1 MASFTTRPEIAGTF
15 GVVASTHWIASTVGM
30 GVLEKGGNAFDA
42 AVSMGFVLQV
52 VEPHLNGPAGE
63 VPAVF
68 YSAAQD
74 KVQVLCGQ
82 GTAPAG
88 ATIQAYRDE
97 GLSLIPGSG
106 LLATVIPGA
115 FDAWMLLLRDHGTIS
130 IRDALEPA
138 ISYAQNGH
146 PLLERVA
153 LSIGTLS
160 DLFTKEWTSS
170 ADTWMPGGNIP
181 KKNDLFCNPV
191 LANTWMRLLREAE
204 SVSGREA
211 QIEKARD
218 VFYRGFVAE
227 TIGDYMKDAC
237 VMDGTGA
244 RRKGVLTADDMA
256 SWSATFEQ
264 PLTSEFGDW
273 TLCKT
278 GPWGQGPVTLQV
290 LEILKHT
297 SIADMPVGSVSFV
310 HTLIEAIKLVFAD
323 REAYYGDPLTS
334 DIPME
339 HLLSESYAKERAGLI
354 TDTASHETRPG
365 RVPGLDAWAEA
376 AIQRAAQDI
385 DVPVGADAGEPTM
398 AKLANRQGRYGAYR
412 CH

>member
-30 GVLEKGGNAFDA
+30 GVLDKGGNAFDA

-256 SWSATFEQ
+256 GWSATFEQ

-297 SIADMPVGSVSFV
+297 SIAEHACGQR
-310 HTLIEAIKLVFAD
+310 VFCP
-323 REAYYGDPLTS
+323 Y
-334 DIPME
+334 
-339 HLLSESYAKERAGLI
+339 
-354 TDTASHETRPG
+354 
-365 RVPGLDAWAEA
+365 
-376 AIQRAAQDI
+376 I
-385 DVPVGADAGEPTM
+385 D
-398 AKLANRQGRYGAYR
+398 
-412 CH
+412 